1 MAPTSRART
10 RARAGAVILCEGYTD
25 AIALHQ
31 AGMRNAVGLMGTAL
45 TGEQVG
51 ELSRM
56 AQTVLLALDAD
67 SAGQEAM
74 LRAAGLAAKRSSSCA
89 WCRCPRAPIRQS

>member
-1 MAPTSRART
+1 M
-10 RARAGAVILCEGYTD
+10 ILCEGYTD
-25 AIALHQ
+25 VIALHQ

-45 TGEQVG
+45 TDDQVG

-56 AQTVLLALDAD
+56 AHVALLALDAD

-74 LRAAGLAAKRSSSCA
+74 LQASSLARKRDTSCA
-89 WCRCPRAPIRQS
+89 WCRSPPARIRPI